1 MIQHWTGLQKKMLVR
16 MKELWSLI
24 QQDMQQHFSNSTW
37 VLQGWQ
43 DTPKTD
49 MLKGLDRSKTMVF
62 DLLGDRGENW
72 EKRNGYEQF
81 PWVWCTITN
90 FGGKQFMEGKLMRV
104 LTEPKRASRSSVG
117 SNIKGVGVIPEA
129 IENNE
134 IIYQSILD
142 GAWHLEVPSIQK
154 NISDYTKAIV

>member
-1 MIQHWTGLQKKMLVR
+1 
-16 MKELWSLI
+16 
-24 QQDMQQHFSNSTW
+24 
-37 VLQGWQ
+37 
-43 DTPKTD
+43 
-49 MLKGLDRSKTMVF
+49 DRSKTMVF

-104 LTEPKRASRSSVG
+104 LTEPKRASRSSIG
-117 SNIKGVGVIPEA
+117 SNIKGDGVIPEA